1 MREMKDSG
9 VAWIGEIP
17 ETWETMPV
25 KNVFEITRGRV
36 IAKTEIEEEAR
47 ENYYPVYSSQTAN
60 NGVLGYIQTF
70 DYSVDSLTWT
80 TDGAKAGTVFLRR
93 GKYSITNVCGILT
106 PKTSEQCLEFLHYT
120 VSYSAFNC
128 RRADINGYKIMS
140 NEMAIIPIV
149 LPPISTQQK
158 IAAHLD
164 RKCTQI
170 DALISNAQQQIEKLK
185 AYKQSVITE
194 TVTKGLDPDVEMK
207 DSGVEWIGEIPEHWN
222 VVKICRIADK
232 THPYSIGD
240 GDHGLVKPDDYLD
253 SGIPYIRVQNLGWCS
268 ELDLSNIVYISEQT
282 NNKIKNSTLKPN
294 DVLFAKTGATIGK
307 TAIVPASM
315 PISNTTSHV
324 GKISVSP
331 NYCAKYILYVLS
343 STIGY
348 RQFWEFASAKTTR
361 PELAID
367 EIRQILILLPPTKEQ
382 QAISDY
388 LDLKCTQI
396 DQLIALKQQKIE
408 KLQQYKKSLIYEYVT
423 GKKEV

>member
-17 ETWETMPV
+17 ETWETMLV

-70 DYSVDSLTWT
+70 DYLVDSLTWT

-194 TVTKGLDPDVEMK
+194 TVTKGLNPDVQMK

-222 VVKICRIADK
+222 SIQLKYIISLIESGVSVNAGAESAKENQFGVLKTSSVSKQVFIPTENKNVNEEEYSRVKCPVTHNTLIVSRMNTPDLVGACGYVDK
-232 THPYSIGD
+232 DYPN
-240 GDHGLVKPDDYLD
+240 LFLPDRLWQ
-253 SGIPYIRVQNLGWCS
+253 VH
-268 ELDLSNIVYISEQT
+268 
-282 NNKIKNSTLKPN
+282 IKNMYVKYVWYYLISHN
-294 DVLFAKTGATIGK
+294 VRNYY
-307 TAIVPASM
+307 ASLASGTSSSM
-315 PISNTTSHV
+315 QNISQGQFESLI
-324 GKISVSP
+324 ISVPS
-331 NYCAKYILYVLS
+331 L
-343 STIGY
+343 
-348 RQFWEFASAKTTR
+348 
-361 PELAID
+361 D
-367 EIRQILILLPPTKEQ
+367 EQ
-382 QAISDY
+382 QAIADY
-388 LDLKCTQI
+388 LDRKCSQI
-396 DQLIALKQQKIE
+396 DKLIALKQQKIE